1 MRIGFIGTGNMG
13 AALIKGYLSA
23 SPGASVCAYDKDSNK
38 LEALAA
44 ETGLRAMSDPAAAA
58 ADSDLLIL
66 AVKPNTIPDA
76 IRSLASAVRWNETV
90 LVSIAAGV
98 TIGALEATC
107 TAQGALQ
114 PKIVRAMPNTPAL
127 VGQGMAAL
135 SRNRAVSDEEMEAVQ
150 ALFTA
155 VGQAEEVDESL
166 MDAVVGVSGS
176 SPAYAYLFIEALA
189 DGAVAQGMPR
199 KQAYTFAAQAVLGA
213 AAMVLST
220 GQHPGELKDMVCSPG
235 GTTIE
240 AVQALEKS
248 GFRSAVQ
255 AAVTAAADKS
265 RAMAR
270 TEKP

>member
-1 MRIGFIGTGNMG
+1 MRME
-13 AALIKGYLSA
+13 AACRK
-23 SPGASVCAYDKDSNK
+23 
-38 LEALAA
+38 
-44 ETGLRAMSDPAAAA
+44 
-58 ADSDLLIL
+58 
-66 AVKPNTIPDA
+66 
-76 IRSLASAVRWNETV
+76 
-90 LVSIAAGV
+90 
-98 TIGALEATC
+98 
-107 TAQGALQ
+107 QGATA

-135 SRNRAVSDEEMEAVQ
+135 SRNAAVSDGELEAAR
-150 ALFTA
+150 ALFAA
-155 VGQAEEVDESL
+155 VGKAEEVDESL

-199 KQAYTFAAQAVLGA
+199 KQAYTFAAQSVLGA

-240 AVQALEKS
+240 AVKVLEKS

-255 AAVTAAADKS
+255 SAVTAAAEKS

>member
-13 AALIKGYLSA
+13 AALIKGYLA
-23 SPGASVCAYDKDSNK
+23 AVPGAAVCAFDKDRDK

-44 ETGLRAMSDPAAAA
+44 ATGIRPSADPAAAA
-58 ADSDLLIL
+58 AESDLLIL
-66 AVKPNTIPDA
+66 AVKPDAIPDA
-76 IRSLASAVRWNETV
+76 IRSIAPSVRWKETV

-98 TIGALEATC
+98 SIDALEAAC
-107 TAQGALQ
+107 RKQGATA

-135 SRNRAVSDEEMEAVQ
+135 SRNAAVSDGELEAAR
-150 ALFTA
+150 ALFAA
-155 VGQAEEVDESL
+155 VGKAEEVDESL

-199 KQAYTFAAQAVLGA
+199 KQAYTFAAQSVLGA

-240 AVQALEKS
+240 AVKVLEKS

-255 AAVTAAADKS
+255 SAVTAAAEKS